1 MRKIIKLKIYM
12 TKPLLIW
19 QPNIFP
25 DEEREIAAK
34 YFIVEDYNLSLTPIP
49 TTPFVMRGA
58 VYVAG
63 RLGHNLSRFD
73 TRNWIPHLWRHMI
86 SETFFWDVP
95 ERMEQIPDMYWPFF
109 IRPDSCKKLFAGQV
123 YSKDKWVEEFNYLKQ
138 KNGEKILAFVAKPE
152 WIGREWRCLFV
163 GQELVGVS
171 DYMYEGEIL
180 DEAGQRNVTE
190 ELKNYAQTIR
200 ANDYFSPEDNV
211 TIDIGQRSDGSYGL
225 VEINFLETAGWYS
238 VDKDFVYSKLA
249 KQLI

>member
-1 MRKIIKLKIYM
+1 M

-25 DEEREIAAK
+25 DEEKEIAGK
-34 YFIVEDYNLSLTPIP
+34 YFIIEDYHIGKVFQKQ
-49 TTPFVMRGA
+49 PFALRGA
-58 VYVAG
+58 VATAT

-73 TRNWIPHLWRHMI
+73 VRNWSAYLHQYMI
-86 SETFFWDVP
+86 SKNFWWDIP
-95 ERMEQIPDMYWPFF
+95 ERISQFSHAYCWPLF

-123 YSKDKWVEEFNYLKQ
+123 YSYNKWREEFNYLKQ
-138 KNGEKILAFVAKPE
+138 KNGEKILAFVASPE

-190 ELKNYAQTIR
+190 ELKNYAKTIR

-225 VEINFLETAGWYS
+225 VEINFLETSGFYN
-238 VDKDFVYSKLA
+238 VDKDLVYAKLA

>member
-1 MRKIIKLKIYM
+1 M

-34 YFIVEDYNLSLTPIP
+34 YFMVEDYNLSLTPIP
-49 TTPFVMRGA
+49 KTPFVMRGA

-63 RLGHNLSRFD
+63 RLGHNLDRF
-73 TRNWIPHLWRHMI
+73 NCQKFVPWLSEHMI
-86 SETFFWDVP
+86 SRNYGWTTP
-95 ERMEQIPDMYWPFF
+95 EIICKWNDNCFPFF

-123 YSKDKWVEEFNYLKQ
+123 YSQDKWIEEFNYLKQ
-138 KNGEKILAFVAKPE
+138 KNGEKILAFVAEPE

-180 DEAGQRNVTE
+180 DETGQRNITE

-200 ANDYFSPEDNV
+200 ANDYFSPEDNL

-225 VEINFLETAGWYS
+225 VEINFLETAGWYL
-238 VDKDFVYSKLA
+238 VDKDLVYAKLA

>member
-1 MRKIIKLKIYM
+1 M

-19 QPNIFP
+19 QPNVFP
-25 DEEREIAAK
+25 DEEKEIAGK
-34 YFIVEDYNLSLTPIP
+34 YFTISEYDHAWSLCTP
-49 TTPFVMRGA
+49 TVPFVFRGA
-58 VYVAG
+58 VATAT

-86 SETFFWDVP
+86 SKTFFWDVP
-95 ERMEQIPDMYWPFF
+95 ERIEEILDMCWPRF

-123 YSKDKWVEEFNYLKQ
+123 YSYDKWREEFNYLKQ
-138 KNGEKILAFVAKPE
+138 KNGEKILAFIASPE

-190 ELKNYAQTIR
+190 ELKNYAKTIR

-225 VEINFLETAGWYS
+225 VEINFLETSGFYN
-238 VDKDFVYSKLA
+238 VDKDLVYAKLA